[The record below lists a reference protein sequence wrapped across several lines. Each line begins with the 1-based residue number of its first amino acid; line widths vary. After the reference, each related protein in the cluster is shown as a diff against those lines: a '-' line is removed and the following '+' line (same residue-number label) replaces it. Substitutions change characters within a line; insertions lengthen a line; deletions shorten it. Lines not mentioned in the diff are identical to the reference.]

1 MTGAGLLAGP
11 ALNTLPPFGA
21 LVTSS
26 TAGLH
31 ALELFLRSCAW
42 GLIPRSR
49 VIYSCKV
56 LVGRRTPYLGP
67 DTMQRH
73 RQTAG
78 KTATALRQGR
88 STINFLG

>member
-11 ALNTLPPFGA
+11 AFHTLPLSA
-21 LVTSS
+21 LQSTSS

-31 ALELFLRSCAW
+31 ALQLFLRSCAW

-56 LVGRRTPYLGP
+56 LVGPRTPYLGP